1 MPKTTAELSLLL
13 HGFHGFQAPHEP
25 CRSRRRKITASSA
38 MAARHQ
44 AAMRRRVYRFQVRNV
59 LKNRRRFLGM
69 GSWLFSWV
77 ASRGSMRDAQI
88 FQDAVKWL
96 ISHVHIYEDSRPAS
110 RGDDSTR

>member
-38 MAARHQ
+38 MAALHQ
-44 AAMRRRVYRFQVRNV
+44 AAMRIRVIRFQVRNV

-69 GSWLFSWV
+69 VSWLFSWA
-77 ASRGSMRDAQI
+77 ASRGSVRDAQI
-88 FQDAVKWL
+88 FQAAVKWL
-96 ISHVHIYEDSRPAS
+96 ISHVHIWRLPSRIP
-110 RGDDSTR
+110 R